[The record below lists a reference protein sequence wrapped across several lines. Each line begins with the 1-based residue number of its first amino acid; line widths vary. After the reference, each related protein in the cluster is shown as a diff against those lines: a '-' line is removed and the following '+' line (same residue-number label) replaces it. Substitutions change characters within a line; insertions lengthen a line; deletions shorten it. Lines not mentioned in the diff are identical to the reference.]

1 MLHSDLDSALAAA
14 KERAEKRPSRRRCLL
29 VEDSRF
35 DRRRVQAL
43 AQSAQL
49 DLEIVEASS
58 LREAR
63 SHMSRDEFDLVLL
76 DNFLPDGEGL
86 VAIETFRAG
95 EEGPVPVILLSGQSN
110 SGMQQRAMDA
120 GCSEYLQKDGLSG
133 TVFREA
139 VERAL
144 ARALEPVRTEQPDQ
158 SVKLREVLETFAYEC
173 VGELRVPLSRMLRH
187 ISLASERHPN
197 ASADFDLLS
206 ENCRELFAYLDEI
219 RSVAEQ
225 DGMAAQPRR

>member
-14 KERAEKRPSRRRCLL
+14 RERSEARLPRKRCLL

-35 DRRRVQAL
+35 DRRRLHAL

-49 DLEIVEASS
+49 DLEITEATS

-63 SHMSRDEFDLVLL
+63 SHMAQDAFDLVLL

-86 VAIETFRAG
+86 VAIETFRPAH
-95 EEGPVPVILLSGQSN
+95 EEPVPIILLSGQSS
-110 SGMQQRAMDA
+110 SGMQKRAIAA
-120 GCSEYLQKDGLSG
+120 GCSDYLQKDGLDG
-133 TVFREA
+133 TTFREA

-144 ARALEPVRTEQPDQ
+144 SRALEPPRPDQPDQ
-158 SVKLREVLETFAYEC
+158 AVKLREVLEPFANEC
-173 VGELRVPLSRMLRH
+173 VGELRAPLSRMLRH
-187 ISLASERHPN
+187 ISLASERHPH

-206 ENCRELFAYLDEI
+206 ENCRELFAYLEEI
-219 RSVAEQ
+219 RSVAQ
-225 DGMAAQPRR
+225 DSGAGPAERR